1 MKLSRLF
8 HFIYSGIIGHV
19 ILFQAY
25 FDSVDDDDDDIDPCA
40 GGASASSSGK
50 GIVEQ
55 LFSHFGGGAFR

>member
-1 MKLSRLF
+1 MVMLS
-8 HFIYSGIIGHV
+8 I
-19 ILFQAY
+19 FQAY